1 MPLKRLTAENIK
13 KDSMRKLTKRI
24 VIGIFCLGLMAS
36 NSLWADIYHYK
47 ELLVGDR
54 GANLAGAYSAVADD
68 ASGAYYNP
76 AGLVYGAKQSMV
88 GISNATNFVYNDYQE
103 SVGNE
108 SQLMEGWRYL
118 INFAGYMKRVGD
130 AVIGISYVIDDSTE
144 LHQDQEFDN
153 NVVINRRSDD
163 RTYKYGP
170 SYATFL
176 TDKVSWG
183 ITLYAFQRQYDS
195 QVNRLINTGDAS
207 ADWRF
212 DNTRGDEFGL
222 HLRTGLMYA
231 PADEWSLAFVL
242 KRTFLSHSVE
252 EVQVNEKDSSTTK
265 ITYSTD
271 TTNEFRKMPLEITF
285 GWAWFPS
292 AYTMVTS
299 DIDYYLLNED
309 DRINVLNISFGVEH
323 FLNEENVIRAGIF
336 TNFDNREEPDSSTT
350 NAEKIDMYGMSLG
363 YSIFNGPTMIT
374 VGAVGG
380 YGRGKI
386 QSDPDNPT
394 EVHDSIREAYSFSL
408 AVSYN
413 LDN

>member
-1 MPLKRLTAENIK
+1 
-13 KDSMRKLTKRI
+13 MRKLTEGI
-24 VIGIFCLGLMAS
+24 AIGIVCSGFLVS
-36 NSLWADIYHYK
+36 TSLFADIYHYK

-68 ASGAYYNP
+68 AAGAYYNP

-88 GISNATNFVYNDYQE
+88 GISNATNFVYNDYQK
-103 SVGNE
+103 SVDDE

-118 INFAGYMKRVGD
+118 INFAGYMKRVGNS
-130 AVIGISYVIDDSTE
+130 VIGISYVIDDSSE

-153 NVVINRRSDD
+153 DVVINRRSDD

-170 SYATFL
+170 SFATFL
-176 TDKVSWG
+176 SEKLSWG
-183 ITLYAFQRQYDS
+183 VTLYAFQRQYYS
-195 QVNRLINTGDAS
+195 QVNRLVNTGDAS

-231 PADEWSLAFVL
+231 LADEWSLALVM
-242 KRTFLSHSVE
+242 KKTFFTHSAE
-252 EVQVNEKDSSTTK
+252 EVQANDKDSSTTAV
-265 ITYSTD
+265 TYTTD
-271 TTNEFRKMPLEITF
+271 TVNEYRKMPLEITL

-299 DIDYYLLNED
+299 DLDYYLLNED
-309 DRINVLNISFGVEH
+309 ERVNVFNISFGVEH
-323 FLNEENVIRAGIF
+323 FLNENNAIRAGVF

-374 VGAVGG
+374 IGAVGG

-386 QSDPDNPT
+386 QSDPDNPS
-394 EVHDSIREAYSFSL
+394 EIYDSIRETYSFSL